1 MRNKKQYQ
9 NYSCDKILKSIYMA
23 SIKIYT
29 YAPYSCNYIKINMS
43 STSEIQ
49 WLLMAAQHR
58 LARVGF
64 WEASQGSEGFLEGS
78 LDVLL
83 TSVGAAVIKGHV
95 SLCFKIHVQRC
106 HVFVKIAN

>member
-1 MRNKKQYQ
+1 MISEIQGNCLNKIIKTFTKCQSVLVLGALVG
-9 NYSCDKILKSIYMA
+9 NFDK
-23 SIKIYT
+23 
-29 YAPYSCNYIKINMS
+29 NM
-43 STSEIQ
+43 TSLHVDFETQVTIGEIQ

-83 TSVGAAVIKGHV
+83 TSVGAAVINGHV
-95 SLCFKIHVQRC
+95 SNL
-106 HVFVKIAN
+106 

>member
-1 MRNKKQYQ
+1 MSKRSSFGGPSWNF
-9 NYSCDKILKSIYMA
+9 DK
-23 SIKIYT
+23 
-29 YAPYSCNYIKINMS
+29 NM
-43 STSEIQ
+43 TSLQVDFETQVTIGEIQ

-83 TSVGAAVIKGHV
+83 TSVGAVINGHV
-95 SLCFKIHVQRC
+95 SNLFQNPRAKMSCF
-106 HVFVKIAN
+106 